1 MRRVTETGTR
11 SAATGRS
18 TRALTTTEAAVLA
31 LLAIEGENSGYDL
44 LKKVSTAIG
53 YVWAPAKSQLYA
65 LLPRLVRDGLATG
78 RRVVQSDRPDKTL
91 YSISPDGRDVLQTW
105 LETVEPDAEEAFY
118 LRLFV
123 GALTTHEVLIRH
135 VEAFHAHN
143 TERLA
148 TLEAIVPRNTRRGND
163 WYHWFLLRAGIER
176 REQLGRWADD
186 VLAELRTRGTAP

>member
-65 LLPRLVRDGLATG
+65 LLPRLVRDGLAEG
-78 RRVVQSDRPDKTL
+78 RRIVQSDRPDKTL
-91 YSISPDGRDVLQTW
+91 YAITVDGRAALQNW
-105 LETVEPDAEEAFY
+105 LETVEPEAEEAFY

-123 GALTTHEVLIRH
+123 GALTTPEVLVRH
-135 VEAFHAHN
+135 VEAFQTLNA
-143 TERLA
+143 ERLA
-148 TLEAIVPRNTRRGND
+148 ALRAIEPTNTRRGND
-163 WYHWFLLRAGIER
+163 WYHFFLLRLGIER
-176 REQLGRWADD
+176 RELLARWADD
-186 VLAELRTRGTAP
+186 VLAELRAKAGE